1 MVSFMERELG
11 TMSLLVG
18 SSKGEELVTSDD
30 KIFSSSMEKELGEE
44 SFLLALYS
52 REELINCKLVG
63 SCMEKEVGSERSLI
77 GLSIGKNL
85 IVSDGKFLVTS
96 IERKRGAKSLLVAHQ
111 CEKNWFYLTACSC
124 AHPWKA
130 NLAQR
135 AHW

>member
-96 IERKRGAKSLLVAHQ
+96 IERKRGAKSLLVG
-111 CEKNWFYLTACSC
+111 L
-124 AHPWKA
+124 PV
-130 NLAQR
+130 
-135 AHW
+135 